1 MLFSAWLSGTAG
13 SRLAGDEVCVRVGR
27 LRTVRALL
35 SSAGPERSMKA
46 PPARRMAE
54 ATRRGLNRA
63 HRVVVKTSDLFDAMA
78 CTTDAHSDGHY
89 TESTLITMKHNWHKR
104 GADKTLMRVNSHEAP
119 RQVRWVSM
127 TDGCVIEEWIPQL
140 CSSHPD
146 QSGSLAALILDPGPA
161 EVCTSHLVSSVCL
174 WCGYRS
180 VSAHSM
186 W

>member
-1 MLFSAWLSGTAG
+1 
-13 SRLAGDEVCVRVGR
+13 
-27 LRTVRALL
+27 
-35 SSAGPERSMKA
+35 
-46 PPARRMAE
+46 
-54 ATRRGLNRA
+54 
-63 HRVVVKTSDLFDAMA
+63 
-78 CTTDAHSDGHY
+78 
-89 TESTLITMKHNWHKR
+89 
-104 GADKTLMRVNSHEAP
+104 
-119 RQVRWVSM
+119 M